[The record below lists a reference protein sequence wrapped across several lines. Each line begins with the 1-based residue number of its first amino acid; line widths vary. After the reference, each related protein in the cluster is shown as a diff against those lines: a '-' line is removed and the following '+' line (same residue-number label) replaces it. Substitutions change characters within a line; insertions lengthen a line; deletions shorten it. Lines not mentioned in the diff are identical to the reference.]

1 VGFDFDK
8 YDSGGAYLGA
18 AEKKAVAEAGIPF
31 VITAVREEQENRF
44 DQPRYVLTVTLPNPE
59 TGDEEERLISFPIG
73 SGVDSRDRMLAALK
87 DYIEGPDAEEV
98 KAKLEKVGRSYII
111 RQA

>member
-31 VITAVREEQENRF
+31 VITAVAR
-44 DQPRYVLTVTLPNPE
+44 
-59 TGDEEERLISFPIG
+59 
-73 SGVDSRDRMLAALK
+73 SRKTASTSRATCS
-87 DYIEGPDAEEV
+87 P
-98 KAKLEKVGRSYII
+98 
-111 RQA
+111 